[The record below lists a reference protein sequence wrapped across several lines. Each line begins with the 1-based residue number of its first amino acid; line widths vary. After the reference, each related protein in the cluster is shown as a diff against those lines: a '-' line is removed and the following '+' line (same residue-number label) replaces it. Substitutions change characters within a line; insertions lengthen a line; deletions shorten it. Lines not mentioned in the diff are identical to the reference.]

1 MGTGIR
7 NIKESKILK
16 NILDRKG
23 ALSALIIY
31 CKDMYEVSL
40 YFKTENNY
48 ANVWLNKQNWISKI
62 IFSFCIIHWVQKKQ
76 GCRFWNSEREK
87 IKRSIHDHIFSNFFL
102 LISVYLFPSKVNKKL
117 INTTLSMS
125 SQTISELMLFHTIKK
140 INFLFIFPISYY
152 SKYSEENWKW
162 TGWRNNNIY
171 YFHYA

>member
-1 MGTGIR
+1 MGAGIR

-40 YFKTENNY
+40 YFKIENNY
-48 ANVWLNKQNWISKI
+48 ANVWLNKQNWISKR

-87 IKRSIHDHIFSNFFL
+87 IKRSIHDHIFSNFFFTYFC
-102 LISVYLFPSKVNKKL
+102 IFVSIKSK
-117 INTTLSMS
+117 
-125 SQTISELMLFHTIKK
+125 QK
-140 INFLFIFPISYY
+140 IDKYY
-152 SKYSEENWKW
+152 AFYVKPDSFGTNAFSHN
-162 TGWRNNNIY
+162 
-171 YFHYA
+171 

>member
-1 MGTGIR
+1 M
-7 NIKESKILK
+7 KF
-16 NILDRKG
+16 
-23 ALSALIIY
+23 
-31 CKDMYEVSL
+31 L

-48 ANVWLNKQNWISKI
+48 ANVWMNKQNWISKR

-76 GCRFWNSEREK
+76 DCRFWNSEREK
-87 IKRSIHDHIFSNFFL
+87 IKCSIHNHIFSNFFL